1 MYRNFPFNLVLAS
14 ASPRRKELLEQLG
27 FLFNVEVKSVDET
40 PLPMQ
45 TPEEVA
51 QTIATQK
58 MDAFCIEDY
67 PANTILI
74 SADTVVAIDGLILG
88 KPLSHFDA
96 AMMLKS
102 LSGREHEVVT
112 GVCLKSAS
120 KSISFCEVT
129 KVCFSEL
136 SDADIEYYI
145 DNYKPFDKAGS
156 YGIQEWIGLGFISA
170 IHGSYTNV
178 VGLPTEALRK
188 ALLSFDEGC

>member
-27 FLFNVEVKSVDET
+27 FVFNIEVKPVDET
-40 PLPMQ
+40 PNPLQ
-45 TPEEVA
+45 TPSEVA
-51 QTIATQK
+51 QNIAAQK
-58 MDAFCIEDY
+58 MGVFNLDDY
-67 PANTILI
+67 PANTIII
-74 SADTVVAIDGLILG
+74 SADTVVAIDGMILG
-88 KPLSHFDA
+88 KPSSHFDA
-96 AMMLKS
+96 AVMLKS
-102 LSGREHEVVT
+102 LSGRTHEVVT

-129 KVCFSEL
+129 KVSFSEL

-156 YGIQEWIGLGFISA
+156 YGIQEWIGLGFIAA

-178 VGLPTEALRK
+178 VGLPTEAIRR
-188 ALLSFDEGC
+188 ALLSFNEE

>member
-27 FLFNVEVKSVDET
+27 FLFNVEVKPVDET

-45 TPEEVA
+45 APEEVA
-51 QTIATQK
+51 KQIATQK
-58 MDAFCIEDY
+58 MDAFSINDY
-67 PANTILI
+67 PANTII
-74 SADTVVAIDGLILG
+74 ITADTVVAIDGLILG

-96 AMMLKS
+96 TRMLKS
-102 LSGREHEVVT
+102 LSGREHEVIT
-112 GVCLKSAS
+112 GVCLKSTS
-120 KSISFCEVT
+120 KFISFYEVT

-136 SDADIEYYI
+136 SDADIEFYI
-145 DNYKPFDKAGS
+145 DEYQPFDKAGS

-178 VGLPTEALRK
+178 VGLPTESIRK
-188 ALLSFDEGC
+188 ALLTFVEDF

>member
-14 ASPRRKELLEQLG
+14 TSPRQKELLEQLG
-27 FLFNVEVKSVDET
+27 FVFHIEVKPVDET
-40 PLPMQ
+40 PNPMQ
-45 TPEEVA
+45 PPQEVA
-51 QTIATQK
+51 HSIATQK

-74 SADTVVAIDGLILG
+74 SADTVVAIDGKILG
-88 KPLSHFDA
+88 KPSSHFEA
-96 AMMLKS
+96 TMMLKS
-102 LSGREHEVVT
+102 LSGRTHEVIT
-112 GVCLKSAS
+112 AVCLKSAS
-120 KSISFCEVT
+120 KFISFCEVT

-178 VGLPTEALRK
+178 VGLPTETLRRV
-188 ALLSFDEGC
+188 LLSFDEGC